1 MSIKIDSPDGGMIR
15 QMIPFSTM
23 SNHIF
28 RVICRKIVIETVED
42 GGCLFKR
49 GDSHNEL
56 IYLLEGSVSLE
67 AGELKLEMITAGS
80 ESAKF
85 AVAHQL
91 PRKIDAFAQGDVR
104 FLRLDAVFITSID
117 TKDAEKKAY
126 YEIQKAKKA
135 DSEDCKSTLF
145 MIPVIRALSPIYL
158 RKISEAL
165 EEISVEK
172 DEIVIEQGGIGQ
184 YFYLIKKG
192 ECLVSYKSSEHAKS
206 IKVEKLDVWN
216 TFGDMAM
223 ILGEPYAETITALF
237 NMQLLQIRKD
247 KFLKLIKEPSLTF
260 IDFIELELWQD
271 KGAVLLDIRS
281 VDEYDDLHLPTAL
294 NVPLFSLGMHLRL
307 LAKNQ
312 HYIIVCED
320 GKASEAAA
328 FLMKKHGF
336 DVKIIRN
343 GLNYVPRGV
352 LLGVNQAASN
362 NIQLER
368 SFVENL
374 QLINPDTLLDSD
386 DINDVLRDDNRTLKQ
401 KLTHLK
407 AQFVTIENEKRE
419 LERSLGSL
427 SRRIKHSEG

>member
-1 MSIKIDSPDGGMIR
+1 MSIKIDSPDGGTIR

-28 RVICRKIVIETVED
+28 KVICRKIVIETIED
-42 GGCLFKR
+42 RVCLFKR
-49 GDSHNEL
+49 GDCHNEL

-67 AGELKLEMITAGS
+67 AGDLKLEMIVAGS

-85 AVAHQL
+85 AIAHQL
-91 PRKIDAFAQGDVR
+91 PRKIDAFAQGEVR
-104 FLRLDAVFITSID
+104 FLRLDAVFINSMD
-117 TKDAEKKAY
+117 TKDTQKKTR

-135 DSEDCKSTLF
+135 DSDDCKSTLF
-145 MIPVIRALSPIYL
+145 MIPIIRSLSPIYL
-158 RKISEAL
+158 RKISEVL

-172 DEIVIEQGGIGQ
+172 DKIVIEQGGIGQ

-192 ECLVSYKSSEHAKS
+192 GCLVSYKPSEHAKP

-223 ILGEPYAETITALF
+223 ILGEPYAETVTALF

-247 KFLKLIKEPSLTF
+247 KFLKLIKEPSLVF

-271 KGAVLLDIRS
+271 KGAVLLDVRP
-281 VDEYDDLHLPTAL
+281 VDEYDDMHLPKAL
-294 NVPLFSLGMHLRL
+294 NVPLFSLAMHLRL
-307 LAKNQ
+307 FAKNQ
-312 HYIIVCED
+312 HYIMVCDD
-320 GKASEAAA
+320 GKTSEAAA

-343 GLNYVPRGV
+343 GLNYVPRSV
-352 LLGVNQAASN
+352 LLGGSKLINKN
-362 NIQLER
+362 DPLER

-401 KLTHLK
+401 DLTDLK
-407 AQFVTIENEKRE
+407 AQFVTIENEKIA
-419 LERSLGSL
+419 LEQRLESL
-427 SRRIKHSEG
+427 SRRIKRSES

>member
-427 SRRIKHSEG
+427 SRRIKYSEG

>member
-1 MSIKIDSPDGGMIR
+1 MSIKIDSSDGGIIR

-28 RVICRKIVIETVED
+28 KVICRKIMIDMAED
-42 GGCLFKR
+42 GACLFQR
-49 GDSHNEL
+49 GDNHNEL
-56 IYLLEGSVSLE
+56 IYLLEGSISLE

-85 AVAHQL
+85 AIAHQL

-104 FLRLDAVFITSID
+104 FLRLDAMFVHSID
-117 TKDAEKKAY
+117 VKDTEKKAH

-145 MIPVIRALSPIYL
+145 MIPVIRSLSPMNL
-158 RKISEAL
+158 RKISEVL
-165 EEISVEK
+165 EEINVEK
-172 DEIVIEQGGIGQ
+172 EEVVIDQGGIGQ

-192 ECLVSYKSSEHAKS
+192 ECLVSYKPSEHAKT
-206 IKVEKLDVWN
+206 IKIEKLDVWS

-223 ILGEPYAETITALF
+223 ILGEPYAETVTALF
-237 NMQLLQIRKD
+237 NMQLLRIRKD
-247 KFLKLIKEPSLTF
+247 KFLKLIKDPSLTF

-271 KGAVLLDIRS
+271 KGAVLLDVRPA
-281 VDEYDDLHLPTAL
+281 DEYDELHLPTAL
-294 NVPLFSLGMHLRL
+294 NVPLFSLAIHLRL

-328 FLMKKHGF
+328 FLMKKYGF

-352 LLGVNQAASN
+352 LLGENQTVSN
-362 NIQLER
+362 DDPLER
-368 SFVENL
+368 SFVEGL
-374 QLINPDTLLDSD
+374 RQINPDTLLDSD

-401 KLTHLK
+401 DLTHLK
-407 AQFVTIENEKRE
+407 TQFITIENEKRE
-419 LERSLGSL
+419 LERSLDSL
-427 SRRIKHSEG
+427 SKRIRRSGG